1 MLPMQE
7 DWVPSLVGE
16 LKSHMLQGVAKK
28 EKKKKN
34 VMRKVLESQQ
44 QHSET
49 RLQADTPQ
57 SKILCNGQSWLS
69 IAIPNPR
76 TGASFS
82 MGFLQ
87 KAVFGKRR
95 TSA

>member
-1 MLPMQE
+1 
-7 DWVPSLVGE
+7 
-16 LKSHMLQGVAKK
+16 
-28 EKKKKN
+28 
-34 VMRKVLESQQ
+34 MRKVLESQQ

-49 RLQADTPQ
+49 RLQADTPL

-69 IAIPNPR
+69 IAIPDPR